1 MKQFIKVHLI
11 PNVDRAVSFGI
22 IPVARIESIVLDD
35 EFTCINYKKHAVRVT
50 ETVEEVYN
58 LIYPSP
64 FITLHAVNTR
74 DPSIIHPVSLR
85 ASAIT
90 GLTSP
95 NLDLDQSKTAVDVGD
110 GQCLV
115 DETKAQIEELI
126 RNAL

>member
-74 DPSIIHPVSLR
+74 DPSIVNPTSLR
-85 ASAIT
+85 ASTIT
-90 GLTSP
+90 GLTNP

-110 GQCLV
+110 GQYLV

>member
-64 FITLHAVNTR
+64 FITLHAVNAR